1 MGKKPRLNYDNGNL
15 YVKTKVPSVLFN
27 SITNKWN
34 IKVYYRS
41 CKNKKYEL
49 KQETGYPSEYI
60 ARKEFILFRNAL
72 ENGDRKL
79 WVSYCRRHRE
89 LNFEEAK
96 LFAQLKSIDA
106 DSCKS
111 KESYYVPKN
120 AAKKK
125 AFKKLNRVLNYLNVT
140 NEEKYEMR
148 SKLLSC
154 EHKKWGIEYIRQMKI
169 CSNYYRSILDR
180 IKLALFENKCGTNYI
195 HERIKSFQTKLAT
208 YETAYA
214 ALLEVIEENKS
225 YLFII
230 ANSANN
236 VDPFSPSD
244 FSIKQLDR
252 VRLQCKLI
260 LKLLKRLI
268 DRQIVLLNKTRLALT
283 EIENGFSAWGCST
296 FLHYWYRQGAT
307 SI

>member
-1 MGKKPRLNYDNGNL
+1 
-15 YVKTKVPSVLFN
+15 
-27 SITNKWN
+27 
-34 IKVYYRS
+34 
-41 CKNKKYEL
+41 
-49 KQETGYPSEYI
+49 
-60 ARKEFILFRNAL
+60 
-72 ENGDRKL
+72 
-79 WVSYCRRHRE
+79 
-89 LNFEEAK
+89 
-96 LFAQLKSIDA
+96 
-106 DSCKS
+106 
-111 KESYYVPKN
+111 
-120 AAKKK
+120 
-125 AFKKLNRVLNYLNVT
+125 
-140 NEEKYEMR
+140 MR

-169 CSNYYRSILDR
+169 CSNYFRSILNR
-180 IKLALFENKCGTNYI
+180 IKLALFENKRGTNYI

-283 EIENGFSAWGCST
+283 EIENNNLSHTQYQTDHIKLKIQLGTTLEFAEDVVNEWEQCHQSKLQNVSEHTIIVWFTQFSHKNNFKGFDEDLRGKWQRI
-296 FLHYWYRQGAT
+296 F
-307 SI
+307 

>member
-1 MGKKPRLNYDNGNL
+1 MGEKPRLNYDNGNL

-169 CSNYYRSILDR
+169 CSNYYRSISDR
-180 IKLALFENKCGTNYI
+180 IKLALFENKRGTNYI

-244 FSIKQLDR
+244 FSIK
-252 VRLQCKLI
+252 
-260 LKLLKRLI
+260 
-268 DRQIVLLNKTRLALT
+268 
-283 EIENGFSAWGCST
+283 
-296 FLHYWYRQGAT
+296 
-307 SI
+307 